1 MGSRRCP
8 TRSAWTMPKRILLL
22 AGINMGGHERLPMKD
37 LQALL
42 DDLGINDVQTYIQSG
57 NAVMM

>member
-1 MGSRRCP
+1 
-8 TRSAWTMPKRILLL
+8 MPKRILLL